1 MLFKNALIYRFEEK
15 FTQTDL
21 ELEKKFEEFILKPC
35 LSSEMQS
42 VGWISALRQGRNLV
56 VGLERFLFFNVGIEE
71 KLLPKGA
78 VDNAVEKRALSQNIV
93 LDSRAKRKELEELVI
108 AALMPSALTQRKNIF
123 AYIDLEKQ
131 WLVID
136 ASSANKASI
145 VTALLRKTLGSLSI
159 VVESPTQSVQSALTY
174 FAKFGIGDTD
184 FEILEDI
191 EIKSLDDGGGQARIK
206 GVPIMATEVQQHI
219 DGGWQVSKLGLQ
231 YKARL
236 QFSMGND
243 FILKRLKLTDLA
255 TEEIDG
261 DDDPFLQAQAM
272 ALLMAQ
278 ELRVLISCLLRLISS
293 SDLS

>member
-1 MLFKNALIYRFEEK
+1 MLFKNALIYRLEEK
-15 FTQTDL
+15 FVQTDL
-21 ELEKKFEEFILKPC
+21 ELEKKFAEYILTPC

-42 VGWISALRQGRNLV
+42 VGWLPAFRQGRNLV
-56 VGLERFLFFNVGIEE
+56 VELEQFIFFNVGIEE

-78 VDNAVEKRALSQNIV
+78 VDNAVDKRALSENIS

-108 AALMPSALTQRKNIF
+108 AALMPTALTQRKNIF

-159 VVESPTQSVQSALTY
+159 VPESPSQSVQSALTY
-174 FAKFGIGDTD
+174 FAQFGIGDIN

-191 EIKSLDDGGGQARIK
+191 EIKSLDEEGGQARIK
-206 GVPIMATEVQQHI
+206 GVPISATEVQQHI

-231 YKARL
+231 YKERL
-236 QFSMGND
+236 QFSLGND

-255 TEEIDG
+255 T
-261 DDDPFLQAQAM
+261 
-272 ALLMAQ
+272 
-278 ELRVLISCLLRLISS
+278 
-293 SDLS
+293 

>member
-1 MLFKNALIYRFEEK
+1 MLFKNALIYRLEEK
-15 FTQTDL
+15 FVQTDF
-21 ELEKKFEEFILKPC
+21 ELEKKFAEYILTPC

-42 VGWISALRQGRNLV
+42 VGWLPAFRQGRNLV
-56 VGLERFLFFNVGIEE
+56 VELEQFIFFNVGIEE

-78 VDNAVEKRALSQNIV
+78 VDNAVDKRALSENIS

-108 AALMPSALTQRKNIF
+108 AALMPTALTQRKNIF

-159 VVESPTQSVQSALTY
+159 VPESPSQSVQSALTY
-174 FAKFGIGDTD
+174 FAQFGIGDIN

-191 EIKSLDDGGGQARIK
+191 EIKSLDEEGGQARIK
-206 GVPIMATEVQQHI
+206 GVPISATEVQQHI
-219 DGGWQVSKLGLQ
+219 DGGLQVSKLGLQ
-231 YKARL
+231 YKERL
-236 QFSMGND
+236 QFSLGND

-255 TEEIDG
+255 TEDIDG
-261 DDDPFLQAQAM
+261 DDEPFLQAQAT
-272 ALLMAQ
+272 ALLMAR
-278 ELRVLISCLLRLISS
+278 ELRVLITCLLRLISS
-293 SDLS
+293 SDVP